1 MKAIAKV
8 QSKSKPKLARKLGF
22 GLVAIYGLGNIVG
35 AGIYALVGKVAG
47 EAGQATPWAFV
58 FAMVVASFSALSFAE
73 FSSRRPYSEGS
84 TAYISAGF
92 KNRNFTI
99 LVGML
104 MGLATVVSAAA
115 LARAFGGYL
124 NAATGLSTP
133 IGAALIII
141 IFGLLVSWGI
151 EESAKVSAIH
161 TIIELV
167 GLAVIIWFGRSS
179 IVNFASSDGIATSLQ
194 GAQLTGVVAGVF
206 LAFYAFIG
214 VEDMVHLAEE
224 TKRPRTAM
232 PLAIVSAL
240 LIATVFYVLVSIVTI
255 SYVPIAELNQSN
267 APLSLV
273 FQQITNLPG
282 WVIAL
287 IALTA
292 AAGGVLAHIISGS
305 RLLFGMSERGLIHK
319 SFGKVLSKRRAPF
332 LAILV
337 VVVIAACL
345 AIIADLKVLAT
356 ATSFLV
362 LILFALVNAALI
374 ALKRSARSTEK
385 KPIFKVPMI
394 VPIMGLITSIAL
406 VAFQL
411 VTSLAPL
418 LK

>member
-1 MKAIAKV
+1 MQTKKAVKT
-8 QSKSKPKLARKLGF
+8 KPRPRLARKLGF
-22 GLVAIYGLGNIVG
+22 GLIAIYGLGNIVG

-47 EAGQATPWAFV
+47 EAGMATPIAFV
-58 FAMVVASFSALSFAE
+58 CAMVVAGFSALSFAE

-84 TAYISAGF
+84 TAYVGAGF
-92 KNRNFTI
+92 KNRTFTI
-99 LVGML
+99 AVGLL

-124 NAATGLSTP
+124 NAATGLSIP

-141 IFGLLVSWGI
+141 VFGLLVSWGI

-161 TIIELV
+161 TIIELA

-179 IVNFASSDGIATSLQ
+179 IVHYASSDGLATSLQ
-194 GAQLTGVVAGVF
+194 GFQLSGVVAGVF

-224 TKRPRTAM
+224 TKRPRTTM
-232 PLAIVSAL
+232 PIAIISAL

-255 SYVPIAELNQSN
+255 SNVPIAQLNQSN

-273 FQQITNLPG
+273 FRQITNLPG
-282 WVIAL
+282 WLIAL

-305 RLLFGMSERGLIHK
+305 RLLFGMSERGLIHE
-319 SFGKVLSKRRAPF
+319 SFGKVQSKSRAPF
-332 LAILV
+332 LAIIV
-337 VVVIAACL
+337 VVAVATCL

-356 ATSFLV
+356 TTSFLV

-374 ALKRSARSTEK
+374 AVKLGRSTER
-385 KPIFKVPMI
+385 KPVFKVPLL
-394 VPIMGLITSIAL
+394 VPILGLISSIAL
-406 VAFQL
+406 VIFQA
-411 VTSLAPL
+411 VTSLASL
-418 LK
+418 L

>member
-1 MKAIAKV
+1 
-8 QSKSKPKLARKLGF
+8 
-22 GLVAIYGLGNIVG
+22 
-35 AGIYALVGKVAG
+35 
-47 EAGQATPWAFV
+47 
-58 FAMVVASFSALSFAE
+58 
-73 FSSRRPYSEGS
+73 
-84 TAYISAGF
+84 
-92 KNRNFTI
+92 
-99 LVGML
+99 

-124 NAATGLSTP
+124 NATTGLSIP

-179 IVNFASSDGIATSLQ
+179 IMHFASSDGIATSLQ
-194 GAQLTGVVAGVF
+194 SFQLSGVVAGVF

-224 TKRPRTAM
+224 TKRPRTTM
-232 PLAIVSAL
+232 PIAIISAL

-255 SYVPIAELNQSN
+255 SNVPIAQLNQSN

-273 FQQITNLPG
+273 FKQITNLPG
-282 WVIAL
+282 WLIAL

-305 RLLFGMSERGLIHK
+305 RLLYGMSERGLIHQ
-319 SFGKVLSKRRAPF
+319 SFGKVQSKSRAPF

-337 VVVIAACL
+337 VVIVATCL

-356 ATSFLV
+356 TTSFLV
-362 LILFALVNAALI
+362 LMLFALVNAALI
-374 ALKRSARSTEK
+374 AVKLGHNTER
-385 KPIFKVPMI
+385 KPVFKVPLV
-394 VPIMGLITSIAL
+394 VPILGLISSIAL
-406 VAFQL
+406 VIFQAT
-411 VTSLAPL
+411 TSLATL